1 MHLDINCS
9 SLSSLQ
15 VSWVEA
21 ESTCVSYGGHL
32 ASINSDDDS
41 IFLGSS
47 VAAGNDVWI
56 GAFSRKID
64 EWVWSDDTE
73 WGYEQWK
80 VRIEKKLQYVVNT
93 RTPWSQCPCP
103 CRKVRVGII
112 CVFCYFEPFPN
123 NQSGPI
129 RKILENI
136 FLDRRTQA
144 RRFCHF

>member
-1 MHLDINCS
+1 MHLDIKCS

-80 VRIEKKLQYVVNT
+80 VRIEKNDSMY
-93 RTPWSQCPCP
+93 
-103 CRKVRVGII
+103 
-112 CVFCYFEPFPN
+112 Y
-123 NQSGPI
+123 
-129 RKILENI
+129 ILH
-136 FLDRRTQA
+136 TM
-144 RRFCHF
+144 

>member
-1 MHLDINCS
+1 MHLDIKCS

-80 VRIEKKLQYVVNT
+80 VRIEKMTVC
-93 RTPWSQCPCP
+93 SQHSNPLVP
-103 CRKVRVGII
+103 MSMSMSKGSSG
-112 CVFCYFEPFPN
+112 N
-123 NQSGPI
+123 N
-129 RKILENI
+129 LCLLL
-136 FLDRRTQA
+136 F
-144 RRFCHF
+144 

>member
-80 VRIEKKLQYVVNT
+80 VRIEKK
-93 RTPWSQCPCP
+93 
-103 CRKVRVGII
+103 
-112 CVFCYFEPFPN
+112 
-123 NQSGPI
+123 
-129 RKILENI
+129 
-136 FLDRRTQA
+136 
-144 RRFCHF
+144 